1 MNKGKLITRIVCIFL
16 ALLMISGVVVMA
28 INLISNL

>member
-16 ALLMISGVVVMA
+16 ALLMLAGVVVMA
-28 INLISNL
+28 IQLIGNM